1 MAALGIALSIP
12 IPAHAQLANTTA
24 LIGTVVDSGGASVAG
39 VTIKA
44 VNQGTQDTYNVVTG
58 STGDYV
64 IQFIKAGRYNVT
76 ATLSGF
82 SSLTQEGLE
91 IDTNQTVRANF
102 TLQVGKVTQNIVVTA
117 EAPAIS
123 TDNAAAKE
131 TVSSKAVVELPL
143 NGRNVLQIAT
153 STPGL
158 LPGLKSSTG
167 VPPGEGY
174 IAAGT
179 REIQNSVSLDGI
191 SIMNNLIMTTPYH
204 PSPDAVQQLD
214 VQTGTYTAQYGGYLG
229 AHLDLVSRSG
239 SNEFHG
245 ALFEFFRNDKL
256 NARNYFSSPAQQKP
270 SVRQNQFGLVVSGPV
285 LIPKLYNGRNRTF
298 FMFDYEALRGVT
310 QAAGVTSVLND
321 RMRSGDFSQLLP
333 GTPLRN
339 PAGGTF
345 AGNILPASR
354 ISPQALRVLNYMSR
368 ATSTAVTNNLV
379 GTSPNNDNFNQTIGR
394 LDQNLGDKTRLFF
407 RYAWQDET
415 FFNNTTPNFSGSI
428 SVPVETKNWVVG
440 WTQTLTHNMVNDIRF
455 GHQSLTTNS
464 LNYWYVNGLNSAGTD
479 LGIPGFTAD
488 TTANMP
494 GIPVFT
500 ITNYV
505 TLGRAD
511 TNWFQTDSTW
521 HGTDSFTWTHG
532 AHTVIAGVEFRK
544 LITGRLAVNNAQ
556 GLFNFDGTYTG
567 NAAADFM
574 LGYVANNTTPTP
586 QVRNIVAQWR
596 DGFFVTDNWRATR
609 RLTLDLGLRYELP
622 TVPYTKN
629 GFATMLNAAQ
639 TALIPPNPPV
649 PGFGFINPNHK
660 NFAPRFGGAYR
671 ITEKTVFRA
680 GYGIY
685 FNPNQNNT
693 FTFLSANPPFVST
706 VTYNGNRTTPDLT
719 LSTPFIGT
727 PGAIAPPNIITPN
740 RNLPTAYMHQWSA
753 SLERGIWTGG
763 ALELSYLG
771 SRSLHLDRSYFNN
784 RPNPGAGNIQTRR
797 PNQLFGDIR
806 TIQNDEVATYNGLSF
821 IYRQRLYRGFQTL
834 ASYTWSHTTDVGT
847 DSNGGGAPM
856 DPYNWRGDYG
866 NSNWDVR
873 HRFVMNFNYE
883 LPFFRDTT
891 NLFLRGVLGGWQA
904 NGIITLQSGFPFNV
918 IMGGDN
924 SNTGNSNQR
933 PNVIAPTR
941 ASCDGSDPRVNCVD
955 VSAFQQP
962 ARYTYGNAGRN
973 ILLGPGIKTV
983 NFSAFKN
990 FAFKERFNVQ
1000 FRAEMFNLFN
1010 TPVFNLP
1017 NATLPLLSTGNTYN
1031 ASNIANFGTITSTR
1045 LDNRQIQFGLKFL
1058 F

>member
-1 MAALGIALSIP
+1 MGFALSFP
-12 IPAHAQLANTTA
+12 VPAHAQLANTTA
-24 LIGTVVDSGGASVAG
+24 LIGTVVDSAGGSVAG
-39 VTIKA
+39 ATVKA
-44 VNQGTQDTYNVVTG
+44 VNQGTQDTYTVVTG
-58 STGDYV
+58 SGGDYV
-64 IQFIKAGRYNVT
+64 IQFIKAGIYDVT
-76 ATLSGF
+76 ATMPGF
-82 SSLTQEGLE
+82 SSMTEQALQV
-91 IDTNQTVRANF
+91 DTNQSVRANF
-102 TLQVGKVTQNIVVTA
+102 ALQVGQVSQHIVVTA
-117 EAPAIS
+117 ETPPIT
-123 TDNAAAKE
+123 TDNASAKE

-158 LPGLKSSTG
+158 LPGLKNPTG

-179 REIQNSVSLDGI
+179 REIQNSVTLDGI

-229 AHLDLVSRSG
+229 AHLDLVSKSG
-239 SNEFHG
+239 DNQFHG
-245 ALFEFFRNDKL
+245 ALFEFLRNDKL
-256 NARNYFSSPAQQKP
+256 NARNYFSNPNQPKP
-270 SVRQNQFGLVVSGPV
+270 SVRQNQFGVVVNGPV
-285 LIPKLYNGRNRTF
+285 VIPKLYNGRNRTF
-298 FMFDYEALRGVT
+298 FMFDYEGLRSVT
-310 QAAGVTSVLND
+310 QAAGVASVFND
-321 RMRSGDFSQLLP
+321 RMRAGNFSQLLP
-333 GTPLRN
+333 NTQLRN

-345 AGNILPASR
+345 AGNILPASQ
-354 ISPQALRVLNYMSR
+354 ISPQALRVLSYMSP
-368 ATSTAVTNNLV
+368 ANGPGVTNNLF

-394 LDQNLGDKTRLFF
+394 LDQNIGDKMRLFF

-415 FFNNTTPNFSGSI
+415 FFNNSSPNFSGSI
-428 SVPVETKNWVVG
+428 SVPVSTKNWVVG
-440 WTQTLTHNMVNDIRF
+440 WTQTLTPNMVNDIRF
-455 GHQSLTTNS
+455 GHQGLTTNS

-488 TTANMP
+488 TSANMP

-500 ITNYV
+500 VTNYIQ
-505 TLGRAD
+505 LGRGD
-511 TNWFQTDSTW
+511 TNWFQTDAAW

-532 AHTVIAGVEFRK
+532 AHTIIAGVEFRK

-596 DGFFVTDNWRATR
+596 DGFYVTDNWRATR

-622 TVPYTKN
+622 TVPYTTN

-660 NFAPRFGGAYR
+660 NFAPRVGGAYR

-706 VTYNGNRTTPDLT
+706 VTYNGNRTNPNLT

-727 PGAIAPPNIITPN
+727 PGAVAPSNIITPN

-753 SLERGIWTGG
+753 ILERGIWTGG
-763 ALELSYLG
+763 SFNLQYLG

-784 RPNPGAGNIQTRR
+784 RPGPGPGNIQARR

-806 TIQNDEVATYNGLSF
+806 TIQNDEVATYHGLSL
-821 IYRQRLYRGFQTL
+821 IYRQRFYHGFQTL
-834 ASYTWSHTTDVGT
+834 ASYTWSHAIDVGT

-856 DPYNWRGDYG
+856 DPYNWRADYG
-866 NSNWDVR
+866 NSNWDVP

-883 LPFFRDTT
+883 LPFFSGAR
-891 NLFLRGVLGGWQA
+891 NLLLRGVLGGWQT
-904 NGIITLQSGFPFNV
+904 NGIITVQSGQPFNI

-924 SNTGNSNQR
+924 SNTGNANQR
-933 PNVIAPTR
+933 PNLIGAVS
-941 ASCDGSDPRVNCVD
+941 ASCDGSRPGVNCVD
-955 VSAFQQP
+955 VSAFRQP
-962 ARYTYGNAGRN
+962 APYTYGNAGRN
-973 ILLGPGIKTV
+973 IVRGPGVNTV

-1000 FRAEMFNLFN
+1000 FRAEMFNLLN
-1010 TPVFNLP
+1010 TPQFNNP
-1017 NATLPLLSTGNTYN
+1017 NFTLPLLSAGTAYT

-1045 LDNRQIQFGLKFL
+1045 YDNRQIQFALKFL